1 MKKAKILIV
10 DDEEKILQT
19 MQGSLEDEDYEV
31 LTAKDGQEA
40 IDKVQAENPDLI
52 FLDIWLPGMDGME
65 TLKAIKEHDANL
77 DVVLMTGH
85 GTMSTAIQAIKLGA
99 FDFLEK
105 PLSLD
110 NILSVAH
117 NALEQKR
124 TAAPETVPVSHEDTL
139 IAESPL
145 MVNIKKEL
153 QKLSKTNKNV
163 LIIGERGTGKEFFAR
178 LIHNQSSRRKTAL
191 VKFNCS
197 LYSPDEMRYNL
208 FGKQL
213 APSKSKKKVAKRTG
227 ALEKAAKGTLFI
239 DALEEMPI
247 AIQKELLTV
256 LKEKTQKAGTKP
268 EKSNGMRI
276 LASAGDTLPALVEDG
291 KFDQELYHHLSETSI
306 VLPPLRERKGDI
318 AALLNFFLESFAKT
332 YKRKVKTVEEE
343 TLEALLNY
351 NWPGNVKE
359 LKNITE
365 RLVSSVPTTKIS
377 VNQLPPLIR
386 GETPT
391 RRSRIYDKFTSLKEA
406 ENAWKREFLLF
417 HLKKNNNDILAT
429 ARKLGIRQNTL
440 KKYITTLDIKL
451 FPGKK
456 RLKARQ
462 KTLKRS
468 VVLSGQGLHSGMKA
482 GLILSPLPPNSGIV
496 FGNITTSE
504 NIPAHIDYVEST
516 EYATTLRSGQATART
531 IEHFMAVLHAYH
543 INNLQIKINGEIP
556 IMDGSALDFCKLIEE
571 AGIEEQDAE
580 QEEII
585 IDEKYSVGEES
596 PNSKYITIEPYDT
609 LTINYSLNY
618 PNPVGKQEFTFTLKD
633 SESFKKL
640 IAPARTFG
648 FLKDIEKLER
658 MGLASGGRLHN
669 FILIDDEKIVNTKL
683 RFPDEFVRHKILD
696 LIGDFYLLG
705 KPLRGYVT
713 ANMTGHSENSLL
725 IKKIRDH
732 FNLYW

>member
-40 IDKVQAENPDLI
+40 IDKVRAENLDLI

-124 TAAPETVPVSHEDTL
+124 TAAPETVSVSPEDTL

-163 LIIGERGTGKEFFAR
+163 LITGERGTGKEFFAR
-178 LIHNQSSRRKTAL
+178 LIHNQSPRRKTPL
-191 VKFNCS
+191 VKFNCA
-197 LYSPDEMRYNL
+197 LYSPDEMSYNL

-213 APSKSKKKVAKRTG
+213 APSKKKVPKKTG
-227 ALEKAAKGTLFI
+227 TLEKAAKGTLFI
-239 DALEEMPI
+239 DALEEMPA
-247 AIQKELLTV
+247 AIQKELVKV
-256 LKEKTQKAGTKP
+256 LKEKTQKAGTKQ

-276 LASAGDTLPALVEDG
+276 LASAADTLPALVEDG
-291 KFDQELYHHLSETSI
+291 KFNPELYQLLSETSI

-318 AALLNFFLESFAKT
+318 AALLNFFLENFAQT
-332 YKRKVKTVEEE
+332 YNRKVKTVEEE

-365 RLVSSVPTTKIS
+365 RLVTSVPTTKIS

-391 RRSRIYDKFTSLKEA
+391 KRSRIYDKFTSLKEA

-417 HLKKNNNDILAT
+417 HLKKNHNDIPAT

-440 KKYITTLDIKL
+440 KKYITTFDIKL
-451 FPGKK
+451 APVKK

-482 GLILSPLPPNSGIV
+482 GLILSPLPPNSGVV

-516 EYATTLRSGQATART
+516 EYATTLRYGQATART

-618 PNPVGKQEFTFTLKD
+618 PDPVGKQEFTFTLKN
-633 SESFKKL
+633 SASFKKL

-705 KPLRGYVT
+705 KPIRGYVK
-713 ANMTGHSENSLL
+713 ANMTGHSENSIL
-725 IKKIRDH
+725 IKKIRDN

>member
-40 IDKVQAENPDLI
+40 IDKVRADNPDLI

-65 TLKAIKEHDANL
+65 TLKAIKEYDSSL

-110 NILSVAH
+110 SILSVAH

-124 TAAPETVPVSHEDTL
+124 NQAPETASVSQEDTL
-139 IAESPL
+139 IAESPI

-153 QKLSKTNKNV
+153 QKLSKTTKNV
-163 LIIGERGTGKEFFAR
+163 LLTGEHGTGKEFIAR
-178 LIHNQSSRRKTAL
+178 LIHYQSPRRKNPL
-191 VKFNCS
+191 IKFNCS
-197 LYSPDEMRYNL
+197 LYSPDEMGYNL

-213 APSKSKKKVAKRTG
+213 SSSKKKVPRKTG
-227 ALEKAAKGTLFI
+227 TLEMAAKGTLLI
-239 DALEEMPI
+239 DALEEMPPI
-247 AIQKELLTV
+247 LQKELVKT
-256 LKEKTQKAGTKP
+256 LKEKAQKAGTKH

-276 LASAGDTLPALVEDG
+276 IASATDTLPDMVKDG
-291 KFDQELYHHLSETSI
+291 KFNEELYHLLSDIT
-306 VLPPLRERKGDI
+306 VALPPLRERKGDI
-318 AALLNFFLESFAKT
+318 AALFTFYLESFAQT
-332 YKRKVKTVEEE
+332 YNRKVKTVEEE

-365 RLVSSVPTTKIS
+365 RLVTSVPTTKIS

-391 RRSRIYDKFTSLKEA
+391 KRSRIYDKYTSLKEA

-417 HLKKNNNDILAT
+417 HLKKNNNDILTT

-440 KKYITTLDIKL
+440 KKYIASFDIKL
-451 FPGKK
+451 IPAKK
-456 RLKARQ
+456 SLKTRQ
-462 KTLKRS
+462 KTLKKS

-516 EYATTLRSGQATART
+516 EYATTLKCGQATART

-596 PNSKYITIEPYDT
+596 PNSKYISIEPHDT

-618 PNPVGKQEFTFTLKD
+618 PDPVGKQEFTFTLKN
-633 SESFKKL
+633 SEAFKTL

-648 FLKDIEKLER
+648 FLKDIERLER

-705 KPLRGYVT
+705 KPIRGLVN
-713 ANMTGHSENSLL
+713 ANMTGHSENSTL
-725 IKKIRDH
+725 IKKIRD
-732 FNLYW
+732 NLNIYW

>member
-1 MKKAKILIV
+1 
-10 DDEEKILQT
+10 
-19 MQGSLEDEDYEV
+19 
-31 LTAKDGQEA
+31 
-40 IDKVQAENPDLI
+40 
-52 FLDIWLPGMDGME
+52 
-65 TLKAIKEHDANL
+65 
-77 DVVLMTGH
+77 
-85 GTMSTAIQAIKLGA
+85 
-99 FDFLEK
+99 
-105 PLSLD
+105 
-110 NILSVAH
+110 
-117 NALEQKR
+117 
-124 TAAPETVPVSHEDTL
+124 
-139 IAESPL
+139 
-145 MVNIKKEL
+145 
-153 QKLSKTNKNV
+153 
-163 LIIGERGTGKEFFAR
+163 
-178 LIHNQSSRRKTAL
+178 
-191 VKFNCS
+191 
-197 LYSPDEMRYNL
+197 
-208 FGKQL
+208 
-213 APSKSKKKVAKRTG
+213 
-227 ALEKAAKGTLFI
+227 
-239 DALEEMPI
+239 
-247 AIQKELLTV
+247 
-256 LKEKTQKAGTKP
+256 
-268 EKSNGMRI
+268 
-276 LASAGDTLPALVEDG
+276 
-291 KFDQELYHHLSETSI
+291 
-306 VLPPLRERKGDI
+306 LRERKGDI
-318 AALLNFFLESFAKT
+318 AALLNFFLESFAQT
-332 YKRKVKTVEEE
+332 YNRKVKTVEEE

-406 ENAWKREFLLF
+406 ESAWKREFLLF
-417 HLKKNNNDILAT
+417 HLKKNSNDIPAT

-451 FPGKK
+451 FPAKK

-669 FILIDDEKIVNTKL
+669 FILVDDEKIVNTKL

-705 KPLRGYVT
+705 KPIRGYVK
-713 ANMTGHSENSLL
+713 ANMTGHSENSIL
-725 IKKIRDH
+725 IKKIRDN

>member
-31 LTAKDGQEA
+31 STAKDGQEA
-40 IDKVQAENPDLI
+40 IDKVRAENPDLI

-110 NILSVAH
+110 SILSVAH
-117 NALEQKR
+117 NALEQRR
-124 TAAPETVPVSHEDTL
+124 TPAPETAPVSREETL

-145 MVNIKKEL
+145 MVNIKTKL
-153 QKLSKTNKNV
+153 QKLSKTTDNV
-163 LIIGERGTGKEFFAR
+163 LVTGERGTGKEFVAR
-178 LIHNQSSRRKTAL
+178 LIHNQSSRGKNPL
-191 VKFNCS
+191 IKFNCS
-197 LYSPDEMRYNL
+197 LYSPDEMSYNL

-213 APSKSKKKVAKRTG
+213 KSSKKKAPRKIGT
-227 ALEKAAKGTLFI
+227 LEKAAKGTLFI
-239 DALEEMPI
+239 DALEGMPL
-247 AIQKELLTV
+247 AIQTELFNT
-256 LKEKTQKAGTKP
+256 LKEKAKKADTKHA
-268 EKSNGMRI
+268 KSNGLRI
-276 LASAGDTLPALVEDG
+276 IASAPENLPVLVKDG
-291 KFDQELYHHLSETSI
+291 KFNEELYHFLGETT
-306 VLPPLRERKGDI
+306 VDLPPLRERKGDI
-318 AALLNFFLESFAKT
+318 AALLTFFLESFAQT
-332 YKRKVKTVEEE
+332 YNRKVKTVEEE

-365 RLVSSVPTTKIS
+365 RLATSVPTTKIS

-386 GETPT
+386 GEAPT
-391 RRSRIYDKFTSLKEA
+391 KRSRIYDKFTSLKEA

-417 HLKKNNNDILAT
+417 HLKKNNNDIQTT

-440 KKYITTLDIKL
+440 KKYITSFDIKL
-451 FPGKK
+451 IPAKK
-456 RLKARQ
+456 PLTARQ

-516 EYATTLRSGQATART
+516 EYATTLRCGQATART

-596 PNSKYITIEPYDT
+596 PDSKFITIEPHDT
-609 LTINYSLNY
+609 LTIKYSLNY
-618 PNPVGKQEFTFTLKD
+618 PEPVGMQEFTFTLKN
-633 SESFKKL
+633 SAAFKNL

-648 FLKDIEKLER
+648 FLKDIKKLES

-705 KPLRGYVT
+705 RPIRGLVT
-713 ANMTGHSENSLL
+713 ANMTGHSENSIL
-725 IKKIRDH
+725 IKKIRDSL
-732 FNLYW
+732 NLYW

>member
-1 MKKAKILIV
+1 
-10 DDEEKILQT
+10 
-19 MQGSLEDEDYEV
+19 
-31 LTAKDGQEA
+31 
-40 IDKVQAENPDLI
+40 
-52 FLDIWLPGMDGME
+52 
-65 TLKAIKEHDANL
+65 
-77 DVVLMTGH
+77 
-85 GTMSTAIQAIKLGA
+85 MSTAIQAIKLGA

-110 NILSVAH
+110 SILSVAH

-124 TAAPETVPVSHEDTL
+124 TPAPETDPIPREDTL
-139 IAESPL
+139 IAESSL
-145 MVNIKKEL
+145 MVNIKNDL
-153 QKLSKTNKNV
+153 QKLSKTTKNV
-163 LIIGERGTGKEFFAR
+163 LVTGERGAGKEFVAR
-178 LIHNQSSRRKTAL
+178 LIHDQSPRRKNPL
-191 VKFNCS
+191 IKFNCS

-208 FGKQL
+208 LGKQL
-213 APSKSKKKVAKRTG
+213 SSSKKKVPRKIGILA
-227 ALEKAAKGTLFI
+227 KAAKGTLFI
-239 DALEEMPI
+239 DAIEEMPP
-247 AIQKELLTV
+247 ALQKELVNALT
-256 LKEKTQKAGTKP
+256 EKPQKAGTKH

-276 LASAGDTLPALVEDG
+276 IASAPDTLPALVKEG
-291 KFDQELYHHLSETSI
+291 KFNEELYHFLGETS
-306 VLPPLRERKGDI
+306 VDLPPLRERKGDI
-318 AALLNFFLESFAKT
+318 AALLTFFLESFAQT
-332 YKRKVKTVEEE
+332 YNRKVKTVEEE

-365 RLVSSVPTTKIS
+365 RLVTSVPTTKIS

-386 GETPT
+386 GEAPT
-391 RRSRIYDKFTSLKEA
+391 KRSRIYDKFSSLKEA

-417 HLKKNNNDILAT
+417 HLKKNHNDIQAT

-440 KKYITTLDIKL
+440 KNYITSFDIKL
-451 FPGKK
+451 MSDKK
-456 RLKARQ
+456 TLKARQ

-516 EYATTLRSGQATART
+516 EYATTLRCGQATART
-531 IEHFMAVLHAYH
+531 IEHFMAVLHAYN

-556 IMDGSALDFCKLIEE
+556 IMDGSALDFCKLIDE

-585 IDEKYSVGEES
+585 IAEKYSVGEES
-596 PNSKYITIEPYDT
+596 PNSKFITIEPHDT

-618 PNPVGKQEFTFTLKD
+618 PEPVGKQEFTFTLKD
-633 SESFKKL
+633 SEAFKTL

-648 FLKDIEKLER
+648 FLKDIERLER

-669 FILIDDEKIVNTKL
+669 FILIDDEKVVNTKL

-705 KPLRGYVT
+705 RPIRGYVR
-713 ANMTGHSENSLL
+713 AHMTGHSDNSIP
-725 IKKIRDH
+725 IKKIRDSL
-732 FNLYW
+732 NVYW